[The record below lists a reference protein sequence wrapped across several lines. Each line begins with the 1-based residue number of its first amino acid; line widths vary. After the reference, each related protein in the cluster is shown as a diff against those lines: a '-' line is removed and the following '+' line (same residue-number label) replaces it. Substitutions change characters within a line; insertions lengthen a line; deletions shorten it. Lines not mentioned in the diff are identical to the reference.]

1 VIILKQESDSGEDKS
16 SIDRVEQKLD
26 DIFLAMEKMGIAEY
40 VEMINHPWRLMRFNF
55 WSGLVR
61 GFGMAI
67 GFTVLTALVLYGL
80 QKIVLLNMPWI
91 GDFISEIVNIV
102 ENQLHSGGSFFQNYN
117 GTPPDL

>member
-1 VIILKQESDSGEDKS
+1 
-16 SIDRVEQKLD
+16 
-26 DIFLAMEKMGIAEY
+26 
-40 VEMINHPWRLMRFNF
+40 MRFNF

-91 GDFISEIVNIV
+91 GDFISDIVNIV
-102 ENQLHSGGSFFQNYN
+102 ENQVRAGGSYFQNYN